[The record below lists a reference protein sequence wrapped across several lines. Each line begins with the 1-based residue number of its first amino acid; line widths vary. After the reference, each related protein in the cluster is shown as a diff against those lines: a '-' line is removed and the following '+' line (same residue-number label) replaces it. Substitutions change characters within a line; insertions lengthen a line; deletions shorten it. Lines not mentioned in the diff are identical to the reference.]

1 MTTSTPVLLEFR
13 CNRCWN
19 SNFAD
24 VEDSGTECN
33 CRHCGQTQTIPEAT
47 EARIARAME
56 LLAQST
62 EALTS
67 PAATPVYDER
77 IPTDAELREIARRE
91 SYLPIRQMDFS
102 GYPRASTVQRFL
114 AYVIDVTMTVFVVI
128 GGFFFTYWLST
139 LGSGP
144 NLMEEI
150 NLHGEMS
157 LSSLITFG
165 TLPALFTITQYF
177 LLATTGQTL
186 GKKIMCIRVVSSVS
200 GRAGG
205 FIQAVLLRDWLFR
218 LLGFIPFF
226 TLIDHLFGLS
236 DSGRCIHDYVS
247 GTRVVESV

>member
-19 SNFAD
+19 SNLQMWKIRYRMQLSPLRTNTNHSEAHRG
-24 VEDSGTECN
+24 ENRSCHGALGTKV
-33 CRHCGQTQTIPEAT
+33 QK
-47 EARIARAME
+47 
-56 LLAQST
+56 L
-62 EALTS
+62 S
-67 PAATPVYDER
+67 PAGCRASYDER

-91 SYLPIRQMDFS
+91 LSSHSPMDFS

-128 GGFFFTYWLST
+128 GGFFFTSWIST

-144 NLMEEI
+144 TLMDEI

-157 LSSLITFG
+157 LSSLITFA

-186 GKKIMCIRVVSSVS
+186 GKKIMCIGS
-200 GRAGG
+200 
-205 FIQAVLLRDWLFR
+205 
-218 LLGFIPFF
+218 
-226 TLIDHLFGLS
+226 
-236 DSGRCIHDYVS
+236 
-247 GTRVVESV
+247 